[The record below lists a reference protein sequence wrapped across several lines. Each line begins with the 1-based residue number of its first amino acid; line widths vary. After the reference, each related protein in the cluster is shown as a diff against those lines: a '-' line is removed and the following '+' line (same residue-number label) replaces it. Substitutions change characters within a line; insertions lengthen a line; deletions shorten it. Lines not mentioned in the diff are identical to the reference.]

1 MVVKVKK
8 NELFEK
14 WLEWL
19 NPILPLKENDRKVLA
34 ALITLHYLHK
44 DRYSP
49 EVLMELVMSED
60 TKNILSKKLSMS
72 INQVNK
78 SYNKFK
84 DSGIITN
91 DNKLQSSLINYPMNN
106 KFRIL
111 IDFEITD

>member
-1 MVVKVKK
+1 MVVKVTK

-34 ALITLHYLHK
+34 SLITLHFLHK
-44 DRYSP
+44 DRYS
-49 EVLMELVMSED
+49 EETLMELIMSED
-60 TKNILSKKLSMS
+60 TKDIIAKRLEMS

-78 SYNKFK
+78 SYAKFK
-84 DSGIITN
+84 ESGIITE
-91 DNKLQSSLINYPMNN
+91 DNKLQGSLVKYPPNN
-106 KFRIL
+106 RFRIL